1 MTDAFRYIKVGR
13 QMKKKKIATTYLIY
27 CCVWNVR
34 VM

>member
-1 MTDAFRYIKVGR
+1 MNDAFTYIKVGR
-13 QMKKKKIATTYLIY
+13 QMKKKIATTYLIY